1 MFSDLSSF
9 HFCFFIDVYVFLLL
23 MTELV
28 ARVFSYNTAL
38 VTVDDVLRENHMK
51 EIEEGDREM

>member
-1 MFSDLSSF
+1 
-9 HFCFFIDVYVFLLL
+9 

-38 VTVDDVLRENHMK
+38 VTVDGVLRENHMK
-51 EIEEGDREM
+51 DIEEGDREM